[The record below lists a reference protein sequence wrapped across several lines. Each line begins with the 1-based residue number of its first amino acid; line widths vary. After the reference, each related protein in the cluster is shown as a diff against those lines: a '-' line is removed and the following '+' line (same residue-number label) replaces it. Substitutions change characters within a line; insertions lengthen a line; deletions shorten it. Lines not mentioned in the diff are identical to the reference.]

1 MSEIVETKTIY
12 RRITWLLVIVNLSVP
27 AFVLFQRNGNNLGD
41 TANIWVGWIS
51 AALMTVVLLVSIYR
65 RLPAASRKIPRS
77 MVMISIGLVVLSGLI
92 TTISIAA
99 TPSDNY
105 LQVALSD
112 VPLDKV
118 HPERKRLLVELLR
131 RDKAASDENGRL
143 AKTMKPISP
152 ALYSVASFASK
163 EVMEST
169 SSQLKQAYDGDR
181 SYEAAKLQALQNFH
195 DQMLKV
201 DPDYL
206 SAFEAKLRS
215 NNAAEDALEAT
226 ETKWVTS
233 TIDLYSYAVAHST
246 QVSMTKDGHLV
257 IVDDSPRQNLL
268 QQINECTTLQ
278 QTMLDQRQKAAS
290 DQRAIQ
296 QAMVI
301 KH

>member
-1 MSEIVETKTIY
+1 
-12 RRITWLLVIVNLSVP
+12 
-27 AFVLFQRNGNNLGD
+27 
-41 TANIWVGWIS
+41 
-51 AALMTVVLLVSIYR
+51 
-65 RLPAASRKIPRS
+65 